1 MILPKLFIDSRV
13 LSLRDL
19 SVQILGG
26 DLRGE
31 HPQQVLLLPLL
42 RRQLRRRRPGLRRWP
57 GLRRPI
63 RVTRAAP
70 KQRGHPHKNHRR
82 SGQNA
87 PTLGPRSSGPGR
99 WWSAGP
105 AGSGGLCR
113 HGRARASAATGWLG
127 RLGGGRI
134 CWLGLGRICWLWL
147 GGRRRRRPVGRRGDD
162 RRRDAQLRVE
172 VRKES
177 APDTLQHPSHR
188 HADGSPHGL
197 AQRVSVA
204 GSAAGHSGGDGEAL
218 GQAVGGEFR
227 ACGRAAQ
234 RRRCRVAAGFPL

>member
-1 MILPKLFIDSRV
+1 MRRSTTKYRRFSTKLFIDLLR
-13 LSLRDL
+13 LSLRGARDL
-19 SVQILGG
+19 SVQLFGG
-26 DLRGE
+26 DPRGE

-70 KQRGHPHKNHRR
+70 KQRDHPYHQHRR
-82 SGQNA
+82 TGQNA
-87 PTLGPRSSGPGR
+87 PTLEPRSSGPGR

-105 AGSGGLCR
+105 GGSGGLCR
-113 HGRARASAATGWLG
+113 HGRARAPAATCWLSRLG
-127 RLGGGRI
+127 RGRI
-134 CWLGLGRICWLWL
+134 GSCWRRFGL
-147 GGRRRRRPVGRRGDD
+147 GGRRRRRLIGRRGDD

-172 VRKES
+172 VCKES

-204 GSAAGHSGGDGEAL
+204 GSAAGHSGGDDQAL
-218 GQAVGGEFR
+218 AQAVGGEFR

-234 RRRCRVAAGFPL
+234 RRR